1 MWTQT
6 VHTGLLK
13 GYKVSRAYAL
23 FLNKSLFNKKVGKC
37 HPAIRRTSGGEVHLT
52 HHLQDGRNRESRKGE
67 DGLENALQGG
77 EGPET
82 VQGSS
87 RSPIKDDPLR
97 QRQEETTLR
106 MQMRPSGRGRPG
118 QGDGLVFLCG
128 RDQHRGDKW
137 REVMSTGTHWNPHV
151 KRRLC
156 EAEAIGASAHAKSSL
171 LCSEAAIGSLS
182 EKGLPSGGKA

>member
-97 QRQEETTLR
+97 RQEEGRDDTSDANETLR
-106 MQMRPSGRGRPG
+106 KRA
-118 QGDGLVFLCG
+118 
-128 RDQHRGDKW
+128 
-137 REVMSTGTHWNPHV
+137 TG
-151 KRRLC
+151 
-156 EAEAIGASAHAKSSL
+156 AG
-171 LCSEAAIGSLS
+171 
-182 EKGLPSGGKA
+182 